1 MSSINNFFDTVPFS
15 ISGIQNLAVD
25 TINGNT
31 VLTTINIAGQIAYLS
46 WDSTTNTLTLSIPNA
61 TSGITGLLTSTDWNT
76 FNNKENLLTFV
87 SPLTRVGSTISFDF
101 TQSLTFNGNTQ
112 TLNNNTIV
120 GGGLFYTGATSNTTA
135 YILYIDNS
143 TGYITKGAV
152 PPSTD
157 LLPLDNT
164 WTGTQNY
171 TNNIFYTSGNY
182 YYTGLPNA
190 ITTNSLYVDPITG
203 QLSYGS
209 SSNLLSLNNTWTGTN
224 NFRLVRIE
232 NLNDVVGD
240 IVLIFTNSLVN
251 DYWFFNSLGGFGFI
265 DNVGGL
271 KWIINK
277 DGTSTFYGFMGV
289 NGIQVNNSYAN
300 FNNSNIFMNGNTV
313 YFRNVGDAS
322 NYIRYDDTG
331 FDGFAGL
338 EIAGFN
344 GVKIG
349 ITQSGS
355 YRRLIQSTSYS
366 PFRAY
371 ANYNTNSQTYLDYS
385 DSNQLGGVVNGGYA
399 WFFTSYGRL
408 ICDSILTTGS
418 ANIRNDINFTAF
430 RKTTGLNNWIT
441 DTHGDDGKSKVVI
454 GNLGD
459 AIGGDMPCLGGHNT
473 VLGAWTDMWI
483 NPVSSTYFGNVI
495 VNGAFSNPSDRRIKT
510 DISYL
515 NSGKSI
521 NFIKALKPC
530 IFRRCDKIDD
540 PYLKEDEEQP
550 VRRLEHGFIAQ
561 DIEEVAETEAQKLI
575 VNIEQYKGEERKTIT
590 LLSLIPEIVQGMKE
604 LIDKNERLE
613 TENKT
618 LIERI
623 EAIELKLLKNAYYL
637 KN

>member
-15 ISGIQNLAVD
+15 ISGLQNLDVD

-31 VLTTINIAGQIAYLS
+31 ILSTINIAGQTAYLS
-46 WDSTTNTLTLSIPNA
+46 WDSTTNTLTLLIPNA
-61 TSGITGLLTSTDWNT
+61 DASTTGVITFTDWNT
-76 FNNKENLLTFV
+76 FNNKEGPLTFT
-87 SPLTRVGSTISFDF
+87 SPLTRVGSIISFDF

-112 TLNNNTIV
+112 TFNNNTIIS
-120 GGGLFYTGATSNTTA
+120 GSLFYTGATSNTTG

-152 PPSTD
+152 PPYTPN
-157 LLPLDNT
+157 LLPLNNT

-171 TNNIFYTSGNY
+171 TNDIFYTGGNY
-182 YYTGLPNA
+182 YYTALSNA
-190 ITTNSLYVDPITG
+190 ITSNVLYVDPITG
-203 QLSYGS
+203 KLSYGS
-209 SSNLLSLNNTWTGTN
+209 IPPNLLPLNNVWTGINTFQNLN
-224 NFRLVRIE
+224 NFI
-232 NLNDVVGD
+232 GD
-240 IVLIFTNSLVN
+240 IVQIFRDSLLN
-251 DYWFFNSLGGFGFI
+251 DYWFYNSFGGFGFI
-265 DNVGGL
+265 DNSTGL
-271 KWIINK
+271 KWLINR

-289 NGIQVNNSYAN
+289 EGIQINNSYAN
-300 FNNSNIFMNGNTV
+300 FNNSNLVMSDNTI
-313 YFRNVGDAS
+313 YFRQVGDPNHFIKYYNFGS
-322 NYIRYDDTG
+322 GVGDGIRMGGWTG
-331 FDGFAGL
+331 
-338 EIAGFN
+338 
-344 GVKIG
+344 VQIG
-349 ITQSGS
+349 STETGT
-355 YRRLIQSTSYS
+355 YRILQQSTTSN

-371 ANYNTNSQTYLDYS
+371 ANYNSNSGNYINYS
-385 DSNQLGGVVNGGYA
+385 DNQTFGGAVGGAYA
-399 WFFTSYGRL
+399 WYFYSYGRL
-408 ICDSILTTGS
+408 FCDSIYTSAS
-418 ANIRNDINFTAF
+418 ANIRNEINFTAF
-430 RKTTGLNNWIT
+430 RKTNGINNWIT

-459 AIGGDMPCLGGHNT
+459 AIGGDMPCVGGHSSA
-473 VLGAWTDMWI
+473 LGAWTDMWI

-495 VNGAFSNPSDRRIKT
+495 VNGSFSNPSDRRIKT

-515 NSGKSI
+515 DAGKSI
-521 NFIKALKPC
+521 NFIKKLKPC

-618 LIERI
+618 LLKRI